1 MRPIRIAGTV
11 VGVIVAL
18 LGLLWLLQGA
28 GLLRLCPILCFADCE
43 CVTGGSLFW
52 AITGAITLIIGA
64 IVAGLSARRGRT

>member
-1 MRPIRIAGTV
+1 MKPIRIAGTII
-11 VGVIVAL
+11 GVIVAL

-52 AITGAITLIIGA
+52 AIVGAITFIIGA
-64 IVAGLSARRGRT
+64 IVAGLSVLRLRS